1 MSGTTAV
8 VGTEGPGLV
17 AVNGVRIAYTSTG
30 SVGEPLVLVH
40 GSWGSRHNWDP
51 VIPGLAEHYRVVA
64 YDRRGHSESER
75 PRGQGSFTE
84 DVADLAGLIE
94 ELDLAPAAWV
104 AGNSAG
110 RSSPSSSPPPVRT
123 SCVASSSTSRRC
135 GRCSKRAALRP
146 RP

>member
-1 MSGTTAV
+1 MSGTTEV

-17 AVNGVRIAYTSTG
+17 GVNSVRIAYTSTG
-30 SVGEPLVLVH
+30 SVGAPLVLVH

-84 DVADLAGLIE
+84 DVASAIGDRRGEALAQLKALAAARVVPLE
-94 ELDLAPAAWV
+94 EGGGKRLSGVAAERRPAFLGKVRHHRVKQLD
-104 AGNSAG
+104 
-110 RSSPSSSPPPVRT
+110 
-123 SCVASSSTSRRC
+123 
-135 GRCSKRAALRP
+135 
-146 RP
+146 